1 MNLPFTKTVSH
12 LRSFSMRSFKHKI
25 DLWNLML
32 SMFQKNIEVEDCSKA
47 TTSSAMIWGLAG
59 DYIRLWTFLP
69 KPNAISDSV
78 SFFHDKNTNF
88 PCMYN
93 PFHNLWKHD
102 TTKECFIWTHISW
115 VLFMNLS
122 WMTLAL
128 QIRTSQQ
135 DPVTLQCR
143 ELAVMDNMLPLNQE
157 KNGHSC
163 HTSSLLLVTQL
174 THQHSRHWIG
184 SQAHQ
189 GQYNH
194 IF

>member
-59 DYIRLWTFLP
+59 DYNIRLWTFLP

-88 PCMYN
+88 PCMHN

-102 TTKECFIWTHISW
+102 TTKVFYLNSHFLSSVHEFIMDDTCFTNKNFSTRPCHIT
-115 VLFMNLS
+115 M
-122 WMTLAL
+122 
-128 QIRTSQQ
+128 QRTCCYGQH
-135 DPVTLQCR
+135 VTT
-143 ELAVMDNMLPLNQE
+143 ESG
-157 KNGHSC
+157 KKW
-163 HTSSLLLVTQL
+163 TQL
-174 THQHSRHWIG
+174 SYIKSAAGYSVDPPALPSLDWLTGTPRPI
-184 SQAHQ
+184 
-189 GQYNH
+189 
-194 IF
+194 